1 MIPRPSLILFC
12 ALLAA
17 CKPQTGDIP
26 PEGIPTGDTRQES
39 VLVLASNYPLY
50 FFAQQIAGDAGDIN
64 IRLPAMIGDPA
75 EWKPDSDAITELQ
88 KADLIILNGAGY
100 EPWLSWVTLPA
111 ERLLDT
117 TEAIADRLIPLTGN
131 TLHQHGPSGEHSH
144 QGVAFTLWLDPDLA
158 IRQAQIIQQALS
170 TLLPQQAEEFAA
182 NLAGLNERLHE
193 LDRKLN
199 KAFAALGGQKVI
211 FSHPVYQYL
220 QARYKLNGASL
231 HWEPGEVPGTSAWID
246 LNDLLSRHDA
256 SLMLWEDTPM
266 DETIQRLQ
274 QFEIR
279 SVSYQTAA
287 GQPATGDYF
296 SVMNGNLKR
305 LHRMT
310 TEP

>member
-12 ALLAA
+12 ILLAA

-26 PEGIPTGDTRQES
+26 PEGNPPGDTRQET

-50 FFAQQIAGDAGDIN
+50 FFAQQIAGDAGDID
-64 IRLPAMIGDPA
+64 IRLPAMTGDPA
-75 EWKPDSDAITELQ
+75 QWKPDSDAITELQ

-117 TEAIADRLIPLTGN
+117 TETFADRLIPLTGN

-170 TLLPQQAEEFAA
+170 TLLPQQAEVFAA
-182 NLAGLNERLHE
+182 NLAGLNDRLHE

-199 KAFAALGGQKVI
+199 KAFAALGDQKII

-220 QARYKLNGASL
+220 QARYNLNGASL
-231 HWEPGEVPGTSAWID
+231 HWEPGEVPGTSDWID
-246 LNDLLSRHDA
+246 LNDLLSGHDA

-274 QFEIR
+274 QFGIR
-279 SVSYQTAA
+279 SVSFQVAA

-296 SVMNGNLKR
+296 SVMNGNMER
-305 LHRMT
+305 LNRIT